1 MVTKTYSKRPK
12 YLNLLKIRQ
21 PFPAVVSIIHRI
33 TGVLLFFPGIP
44 ILLCILQDFLDSQE
58 SFDRLQESLRNP
70 LIMLILLLPI
80 WFFFHH
86 VCAGIRHLAL
96 DLHIGVELQQA
107 RTSAYLAFI
116 MGVML
121 TALTGWLLW

>member
-1 MVTKTYSKRPK
+1 MVAKTYSKRPK
-12 YLNLLKIRQ
+12 HLNLLKIKQ

-44 ILLCILQDFLDSQE
+44 ILLCILQDFLGSQE
-58 SFDRLQESLRNP
+58 SFDHLQENLRNP
-70 LIMLILLLPI
+70 LIILILLIPL

-86 VCAGIRHLAL
+86 ACAGIRHLAL
-96 DLHIGVELQQA
+96 DLHMGVELQQA
-107 RTSAYLAFI
+107 RTSAYLVFV